1 MSTKLGVQTEALY
14 AYRDGSQRV
23 AEHLEQ
29 LSSLLEQARVSDD
42 CFGPLGEFLAFSYFN
57 SLEECQNTATK
68 AGRFMEK
75 TGKAVGECAQNY
87 TDTDGSEA
95 DKIAKLDLSAM
106 RADGSGP
113 GGLSEVNSAGA
124 DQARTEMEQ
133 IANYGSSWASASQ
146 SLARASDPPSVAIA
160 TVNMR
165 SEQLNAL
172 TSPGQAFV
180 DNGLGFLISIVISPL
195 VELIL
200 EPAVGDPAQMRSTG
214 KGWAEVAD
222 WVDRLAEHE
231 GERAR
236 ATEPVWEGQAADA
249 FRKQMDEF
257 VSGAKAMAT
266 DVRGLKEALD
276 LAADLFD
283 AFVEM
288 CIDIIQELVI
298 GLIVEWLAAL
308 AASWITAG
316 ASVGAASGMT
326 TAQVAITG
334 TRLGSKV
341 ANLLHKLKP
350 IVTKLEDLLQ
360 SLRKGPLRKVVD
372 NMDDLR
378 NGNKIEQWVSRK
390 IDSKPVGK
398 ILTHG
403 DTTEIRKAE
412 RALEET
418 REAAARGEKTAADVA
433 AAQRRLDE
441 ANIPSTTG
449 NRFAKQASL
458 DDEGTV
464 IAQTDRNGNPKT
476 SWSGDLHPELEKA
489 REERA
494 VAANL
499 AQAGL
504 NTVGLNGEARWQD
517 AILHQG
523 TSAVV
528 NEGVEQ
534 GIKQGYDETTER
546 SDEQRQAAQERGFD

>member
-1 MSTKLGVQTEALY
+1 MGVQPEALY

-42 CFGPLGEFLAFSYFN
+42 CFGSLGSRFLGFSYLN
-57 SLEECQNTATK
+57 SLEECQNAATK
-68 AGRFMEK
+68 AGRFMES
-75 TGKAVGECAQNY
+75 TGKAVGDCARNY
-87 TDTDGSEA
+87 TDTDEA
-95 DKIAKLDLSAM
+95 EAGKIAKIELSAM
-106 RADGSGP
+106 RASGSGP
-113 GGLSEVNSAGA
+113 GGVSDVNSAGA

-257 VSGAKAMAT
+257 VSGAKALAT

-276 LAADLFD
+276 LTADLFD

-326 TAQVAITG
+326 AAQVAITG

-341 ANLLHKLKP
+341 ANLMHKLKP

-360 SLRKGPLRKVVD
+360 SLRKGPLRKLVD
-372 NMDDLR
+372 KMDDLR
-378 NGNKIEQWVSRK
+378 NGSKTEQWVARK
-390 IDSKPVGK
+390 IDSNPMSK
-398 ILTHG
+398 ILTRG
-403 DTTEIRKAE
+403 DTTEIRNAE

-433 AAQRRLDE
+433 AAQRRVDE
-441 ANIPSTTG
+441 ANISSTTG
-449 NRFAKQASL
+449 NRFANQAST
-458 DDEGTV
+458 DNEETV
-464 IAQTDRNGNPKT
+464 MAQTDRNGSPKT
-476 SWSGDLHPELEKA
+476 SWSGDLNPELEKA
-489 REERA
+489 TGERA
-494 VAANL
+494 TAANL

-504 NTVGLNGEARWQD
+504 NTVGLGGEARWQD

-523 TSAVV
+523 ASAVLT
-528 NEGVEQ
+528 EGAEQ

-546 SDEQRQAAQERGFD
+546 TDEQRQAAQERGFD